1 MFYWGDGIGHSPTLI
16 THRPRP
22 VIIARVISM
31 KRILP
36 ATVLV
41 LLAIAIL
48 AAGCTSVPT
57 TPAQQ
62 SPGNA
67 LSAQAEKEYLGGNLH
82 TATSLFRLAQQNYT
96 AAGNAAAAR
105 NARDRAMTMQ
115 MMTFHYPYNRSVM
128 EQQLIAIF
136 PDLTAAQ
143 RAALLDDPGAV
154 TLESDGEVWYF
165 EDTVSNIVYHNMT
178 IMQAVNRAKHYTPFY
193 DELAPLAFGQKAGS
207 TGPYTDPLVWDG
219 NEEIAIPRDQLP
231 ADGTLK
237 LWVPLPVEYGPQK
250 NVTIVSLEPARYLKS
265 TTGTG
270 ADLGLAYFE
279 IPLAEVKD
287 PFVNISARFR
297 FTEYTQRF
305 TVDPAKVLPYNT
317 SDPEYR
323 KYTAA
328 TTNIALT
335 PAMKEKALEIAGN
348 ETNPYLQAQKIYRY
362 VTDTLPYSHAPHMQL
377 EATGKPRSVYV
388 LETGI
393 GDCGAQSQYFAA
405 LCRSIGIPARVPA
418 GYQMILGPA
427 GTHVWAEY
435 YVEGYGWIPADVT
448 VAEGADWSYN
458 ATVAERE
465 QYRDFFSRNLDP
477 YRYVIQKDVDVPLSP
492 ETGADEVVID
502 RSILQNPV
510 AVCDTCPENPS
521 IMIPEK
527 YWTIVVTRA

>member
-1 MFYWGDGIGHSPTLI
+1 
-16 THRPRP
+16 
-22 VIIARVISM
+22 M
-31 KRILP
+31 KRIL
-36 ATVLV
+36 T
-41 LLAIAIL
+41 LAILIVSVTAIL
-48 AAGCTSVPT
+48 AAGCTT
-57 TPAQQ
+57 TPASTPESLGDSLFSRAEVEYQ
-62 SPGNA
+62 SN
-67 LSAQAEKEYLGGNLH
+67 NLH
-82 TATSLFRLAQQNYT
+82 AAEELFRLAQENYT
-96 AAGNAAAAR
+96 AAGNTAAALG
-105 NARDRAMTMQ
+105 ARDRTMTMR
-115 MMTFHYPYNRSVM
+115 MMTFNFPYNRSTM
-128 EQQLIAIF
+128 EQQLAAVF

-154 TLESDGEVWYF
+154 TLKSDGDVWYF

-178 IMQAVNRAKHYTPFY
+178 IMQAANRAKQYTPFY
-193 DELAPLAFGQKAGS
+193 DELAPLALRQKSGE
-207 TGPYTDPLVWDG
+207 TGRYTDPVAWEGD
-219 NEEIAIPRDQLP
+219 EEIAIPRNQLP
-231 ADGTLK
+231 AHGTLK
-237 LWVPLPVEYGPQK
+237 LWVPLPIEYGPQK
-250 NVTIVSLEPARYLKS
+250 SVTIVSLEPARYLRS
-265 TTGTG
+265 TTGTD

-279 IPLAEVKD
+279 IPLAEVQD

-305 TVDPAKVLPYNT
+305 TIDPAKVLPYNT
-317 SDPEYR
+317 NDPEYR

-328 TTNIALT
+328 TANIALT
-335 PAMKEKALEIAGN
+335 PATKRKAQEIIEN

-362 VTDTLPYSHAPHMQL
+362 VSDTLPYSHAPHMQL

-405 LCRSIGIPARVPA
+405 LCRSIGIPARVPV
-418 GYQMILGPA
+418 GYQMILEPA

-458 ATVAERE
+458 TTTAERE

-492 ETGADEVVID
+492 DPGADEVVIT
-502 RSILQNPV
+502 RNTIQIPL

-521 IMIPEK
+521 IMVPQK
-527 YWTIVVTRA
+527 YWTIMVTRA